1 MAMALHH
8 RSSQLGLTGGIGS
21 GKSTVGH
28 MLVALGAT
36 LIDADQIAR
45 EATGPQGAAMASIR
59 ASFGSDYVDA
69 SGALDRARM
78 RALVFSQP
86 QARVQL
92 ENIVHPWV
100 AHHSDLQAKQAM
112 AQGCPLLVFDIP
124 LLTESGRWAHRLD
137 AVVVVDCSEST
148 QIERVMRRSGL
159 SHEAVQ
165 GIIASQAPR
174 RVRRAVADIV
184 IVNDA
189 DCTLDA
195 LTARARQTALLFG
208 L

>member
-1 MAMALHH
+1 MAMGLHQ
-8 RSSQLGLTGGIGS
+8 SSSKLGLTGGIGS

-69 SGALDRARM
+69 TGALDRARM

-86 QARVQL
+86 HARVQL

-100 AHHSDLQAKQAM
+100 THHSDLQARQAM

-137 AVVVVDCSEST
+137 AVAVVDCSEST
-148 QIERVMRRSGL
+148 QIERVIRRSGL
-159 SHEAVQ
+159 SREAVQ

-174 RVRRAVADIV
+174 PVRRAVADIV
-184 IVNDA
+184 IANDA

>member
-100 AHHSDLQAKQAM
+100 AHHSDLQARQAM

-148 QIERVMRRSGL
+148 QIERAMRRSGQ
-159 SHEAVQ
+159 SHEADQ

-174 RVRRAVADIV
+174 HVRRAVADIV
-184 IVNDA
+184 IANDA

-195 LTARARQTALLFG
+195 LTAQARQTALLFG